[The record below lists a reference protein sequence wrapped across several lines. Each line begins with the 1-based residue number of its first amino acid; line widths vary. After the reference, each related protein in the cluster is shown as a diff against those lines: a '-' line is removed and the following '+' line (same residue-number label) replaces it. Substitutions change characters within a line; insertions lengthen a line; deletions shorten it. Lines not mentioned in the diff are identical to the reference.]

1 MVYIDTNILI
11 YLQNH
16 FDRYHASSKTIF
28 GKYFLEKRIC
38 ISQIVLNEFFSIITD
53 SRKNK
58 IAWTGKEAAN
68 YIEYLTK
75 SIASVHSVNNDILKE
90 ALSTIEKYKIK
101 RYGIYDHLIACSM
114 KYYGIDSIITVNKKD
129 FEKYEFI
136 KNIIVPEE
144 LETCTVSPS
153 AGNFISYGKQWID
166 QTDIN
171 EVLATLTSDYLT
183 QGPAVSRFEKIIC
196 EYTGAKYCVALSNA
210 TAALHIAVQAL
221 NIEHGKEGITSPNTF
236 VASSN
241 CLIYNGLKPV
251 FADIDPL
258 TYNIDPEEIRKR
270 ISDNTKVLIP
280 VHFAGRPC
288 DMVKIKSIADERELY
303 IIEDAA
309 HAIGSNYPDGSKVGN
324 CKYSDMTIFSFHPVK
339 TITTGE
345 GGAITTNSKELYAK
359 LVMLRSHGIT
369 KDPEVLMENPGPW
382 YYEMQGCGYNFR
394 LTDIQSALGTSQMKR
409 LDEFKRRRNEIIEK
423 YNSDFSGLDWITT
436 PLDESPDFC
445 FHLYVVQI
453 NFDRLGKSRADVME
467 ELKKKNIGTQVHYIP
482 VHTQPYYKEK
492 FGYNWG
498 DYPAAEVYYSK
509 ALSLALYPL
518 MKDEEVDYVISQ
530 IKHLESFSDR

>member
-1 MVYIDTNILI
+1 MLYIDTNILI
-11 YLQNH
+11 YAQNEESV
-16 FDRYHASSKTIF
+16 FYKSSRELLRENLAR
-28 GKYFLEKRIC
+28 GEAY
-38 ISQIVLNEFFSIITD
+38 ISQLVLNEFYAIITD
-53 SRKNK
+53 SRKISLPWSASDAVKYIQELSLLAVIHPVNDEIYNQALK
-58 IAWTGKEAAN
+58 SAA
-68 YIEYLTK
+68 EYN
-75 SIASVHSVNNDILKE
+75 IG
-90 ALSTIEKYKIK
+90 

-114 KYYGIDSIITVNKKD
+114 KHYGIKRIITANKKD
-129 FEKYEFI
+129 FENYDFI
-136 KNIIVPEE
+136 EEIIIPEALRE
-144 LETCTVSPS
+144 SES
-153 AGNFISYGKQWID
+153 AGSAVNYIPYGKQNID
-166 QTDIN
+166 SSDIN
-171 EVLATLTSDYLT
+171 AVVSTLKSDYLT
-183 QGPAVSRFEKIIC
+183 QGPAVTEFEKSIC
-196 EYTGAKYCVALSNA
+196 DYTGASYCVAMSNA
-210 TAALHIAVQAL
+210 TAALHIAVKAL
-221 NIEHGKEGITSPNTF
+221 DIESGKEGITSPNTF

-270 ISDNTKVLIP
+270 ISGNTKVLIP

-345 GGAITTNSKELYAK
+345 GGAITTKSKELYDK

-394 LTDIQSALGTSQMKR
+394 LTDIQSALGTSQMRR
-409 LDEFKRRRNEIIEK
+409 LDEFKKRRNEIIGK
-423 YNSDFSGLDWITT
+423 YNRVFSNLDWITT
-436 PLDESPDFC
+436 PLDDSPDFC

-453 NFDRLGKSRADVME
+453 DFDRLGKSRSDVME
-467 ELKKKNIGTQVHYIP
+467 ELKKNNIGTQVHYIP
-482 VHTQPYYKEK
+482 VHTQPYYKQN
-492 FGYNWG
+492 FGYKWG

-509 ALSLALYPL
+509 ALSLPLYPL
-518 MKDEEVDYVISQ
+518 MKDEEVEYVIAQ
-530 IKHLESFSDR
+530 IINLENLSDR